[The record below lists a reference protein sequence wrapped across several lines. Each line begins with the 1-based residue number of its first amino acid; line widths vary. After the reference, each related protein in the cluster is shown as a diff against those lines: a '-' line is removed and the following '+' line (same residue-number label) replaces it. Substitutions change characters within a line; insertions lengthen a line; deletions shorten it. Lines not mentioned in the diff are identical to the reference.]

1 MYSSRIIINEKKR
14 KGHFL
19 RHDQTVQMLCL
30 EYITCDISSHL
41 SDHLEHTD
49 FPLQSAKHLDAVSP
63 AVRNSSSGKEAS
75 HEMHSTWRRPLFQ
88 LEASRFFSGFIFL
101 LSSSP
106 AHKPKKKK
114 RESQNNACIHGITF
128 CKPTN
133 YMRSRSEKKN
143 RSSPFKNLGF
153 KQVTNEQWMLNRI
166 AMRAL
171 GCKLQ
176 GAVPMVVS
184 INAAPGVIQP
194 TGPLWLVCLGVSVT

>member
-1 MYSSRIIINEKKR
+1 MTRLSRCYAWNTSHVTFLAIFPITWSIQTFHCNLQSIWMLWALLSATAAQERRLHMKCTLPDGVLCSNWRHLGSSR
-14 KGHFL
+14 
-19 RHDQTVQMLCL
+19 D
-30 EYITCDISSHL
+30 
-41 SDHLEHTD
+41 
-49 FPLQSAKHLDAVSP
+49 
-63 AVRNSSSGKEAS
+63 SSSS
-75 HEMHSTWRRPLFQ
+75 WV
-88 LEASRFFSGFIFL
+88 
-101 LSSSP
+101 P
-106 AHKPKKKK
+106 APPTNQKKKE
-114 RESQNNACIHGITF
+114 REKVKIMHAFTASLFANLLIIWDQDL
-128 CKPTN
+128 K
-133 YMRSRSEKKN
+133 KKN